1 MLRYSLDSAAT
12 ATIDLFWQEIY
23 SGAMYVGMPLSVDN
37 DPFDTISVENWL
49 DNEVTIKIRV
59 EKPYQRYYSKPIKAD
74 LGSNDRFPEYTFS
87 TDGISASYTN
97 IEKAKSDLDLINVV
111 PNPYYGYSSYEVNQ
125 IDNRIKI
132 VNLPKI
138 CTITIYSLNG
148 TLIRQFTKDEPAT
161 YIDWDLKNFAGIPI
175 SGGLYIIHVKAE
187 AGERI
192 VKWFG
197 SMRPVDLNAF

>member
-1 MLRYSLDSAAT
+1 
-12 ATIDLFWQEIY
+12 
-23 SGAMYVGMPLSVDN
+23 MYVGLPLSV
-37 DPFDTISVENWL
+37 PTETWL

-59 EKPYQRYYSKPIKAD
+59 EKPYQRFYSKPIEA
-74 LGSNDRFPEYTFS
+74 GIGTNDRYPEYTFS
-87 TDGISASYTN
+87 TDGISATYTN
-97 IEKAKSDLDLINVV
+97 LEKAKTDLDLINVV

-125 IDNRIKI
+125 LDNRVKI
-132 VNLPKI
+132 VNLPKT
-138 CTITIYSLNG
+138 CTVTIYSLNG

-175 SGGLYIIHVKAE
+175 SGGIYLIHIKAE

-197 SMRPVDLNAF
+197 SLRPVDLNAF